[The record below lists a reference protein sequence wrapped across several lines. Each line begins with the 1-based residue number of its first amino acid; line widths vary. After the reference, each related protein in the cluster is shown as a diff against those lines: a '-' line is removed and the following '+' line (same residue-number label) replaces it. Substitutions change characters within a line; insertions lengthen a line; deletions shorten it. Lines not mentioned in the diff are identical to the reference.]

1 VGLQPA
7 LPKLP
12 GLDTVETMS
21 FADALELDRR
31 PSHLVI
37 IGATRYALELA
48 QAYARLG
55 IDSTIVST
63 GAALSGEDPELAAII
78 VERLRADG
86 IRVRHGV
93 TIHSIARRR
102 SGIRLVLVDPSDAEA
117 DGAEIAVD
125 GSNVLAASSGVAAT
139 AGLGLAAAG
148 VTSSETGIAVDGNL
162 RTSNRRVYAIGDAVR
177 GTRSVARAELQ
188 AEAVVRSILY
198 RVPRKGDDWLA
209 PRVAFTDP
217 GFATVGLSEAAAR
230 ARYGTVRIF
239 RLPFAESARARIER
253 QPAGLIKVIATR
265 GGRILGAGIAGRDA
279 AELIAPWSLAVANR
293 VTLPAMAAM
302 VPASPTRA
310 ALTAAIARMEG
321 ENRAAGLTAA
331 LRQRI
336 IWLLRKF
343 G

>member
-1 VGLQPA
+1 
-7 LPKLP
+7 
-12 GLDTVETMS
+12 
-21 FADALELDRR
+21 
-31 PSHLVI
+31 
-37 IGATRYALELA
+37 
-48 QAYARLG
+48 
-55 IDSTIVST
+55 
-63 GAALSGEDPELAAII
+63 
-78 VERLRADG
+78 
-86 IRVRHGV
+86 
-93 TIHSIARRR
+93 
-102 SGIRLVLVDPSDAEA
+102 
-117 DGAEIAVD
+117 
-125 GSNVLAASSGVAAT
+125 
-139 AGLGLAAAG
+139 
-148 VTSSETGIAVDGNL
+148 
-162 RTSNRRVYAIGDAVR
+162 
-177 GTRSVARAELQ
+177 VARAELQ
-188 AEAVVRSILY
+188 AQAVVRSILY

-230 ARYGTVRIF
+230 SRYGTVRIF